1 MKKELREVKKQYG
14 NPRLTQIEE
23 EIQEIKIETAVL
35 VAQEDVVVTVTHEGY
50 IKRSSIRSY
59 TASKPAKSIH

>member
-1 MKKELREVKKQYG
+1 MKRTILSHEKELREVKKQYG

-35 VAQEDVVVTVTHEGY
+35 VARKTW
-50 IKRSSIRSY
+50 S
-59 TASKPAKSIH
+59 